1 MLLKLIKNEISCT
14 KNVIKTMY
22 QGYCF
27 LILSTIIFTMLC
39 NGQNIFMQN
48 EITSTSDMFLLIF
61 YSITQSFF
69 VIYSVGMVIMGII
82 YSCFRFYNNI
92 LYDEGYVMMCLPI
105 TSKCQLL
112 SKFITT
118 IMWIKITII
127 LIVIATFL
135 LTITNNSMTFIEIVT
150 NMFTP
155 LINDF
160 NLFMATVI
168 IALLLFSLLTYVI
181 LMIYTGISIGS
192 SRFKNHL
199 AGSIT
204 SILIVLITSIILF
217 FIATGIINYGL
228 YPQSAILISSNT
240 IHPIIVMMFVAL
252 IVINTISFIL
262 FNITNHYLTKK
273 LNLQ

>member
-14 KNVIKTMY
+14 KKVIKTMY

-27 LILSTIIFTMLC
+27 LILATIIFTMLC
-39 NGQNIFMQN
+39 NGQNIFIQN
-48 EITSTSDMFLLIF
+48 EITSSSDMFLLIF

-69 VIYSVGMVIMGII
+69 VIYSGGMVIMCII
-82 YSCFRFYNNI
+82 YSCFRFYNNM
-92 LYDEGYVMMCLPI
+92 LYDEGYVMMCLPV
-105 TSKCQLL
+105 KAKNQMLA
-112 SKFITT
+112 KFITT
-118 IMWIKITII
+118 IMWIIITII
-127 LIVIATFL
+127 LILISGILVQMTSSSTTFFD
-135 LTITNNSMTFIEIVT
+135 TITTL
-150 NMFTP
+150 FTP
-155 LINDF
+155 FINDF

-168 IALLLFSLLTYVI
+168 IALLLFSLLVYVI
-181 LMIYTGISIGS
+181 LMIYTGISIGT

-204 SILIVLITSIILF
+204 SIIFVSITSIILF
-217 FIATGIINYGL
+217 FIATGIINYCL
-228 YPQSAILISSNT
+228 YPQSAILISSNS
-240 IHPIIVMMFVAL
+240 IHPIIVMIFVAL